1 MRIRFIDLAIPTCVD
16 FPLEIWN
23 ELASHC
29 SLLKMTYKPKRIAV
43 IGAGVSGVTTAKH
56 LKASGIDVVV
66 YERSSGCGGVWYVY
80 NTFES
85 MGDRC

>member
-1 MRIRFIDLAIPTCVD
+1 MRIRFINLALPTCVD

-23 ELASHC
+23 KLASHC
-29 SLLKMTYKPKRIAV
+29 SLLKMTHKPKRIAV

-66 YERSSGCGGVWYVY
+66 YERSSGCGGVWYAC
-80 NTFES
+80 NTFEPIR
-85 MGDRC
+85 GRC